1 MGLISMEYLE
11 SVLGSEVSEEDLPK
25 VQRYIDIVSEFVKTY
40 TGLKFT
46 VVTEAQIKAVADGKG
61 IIEIPD
67 LISVETVELRDG
79 YTGLYG
85 DVTSSIYYAY
95 NSGYYGSYGQYG
107 FGFDGM
113 SQIYGLR
120 PKHSYRITCSY
131 GRACPEDVKGVI
143 ALLVLAGSGLDA
155 TAVNGLKSYR
165 VGDVEE
171 FYGIMGG
178 PDEPTVT
185 LSSLMTTVLSAYR
198 AGDGTLRL

>member
-11 SVLGSEVSEEDLPK
+11 SALGSEVPEADLPK
-25 VQRYIDIVSEFVKTY
+25 VQRYIDIVSAFVKNY
-40 TGLKFT
+40 TGMNFT
-46 VVTEAQIKAVADGKG
+46 VVTEAVIKAVADGKG

-79 YTGLYG
+79 YTGTYS

-95 NSGYYGSYGQYG
+95 NSGYYGSYSQYG
-107 FGFDGM
+107 FGFDGL

-120 PKHSYRITCSY
+120 PRHSYRITCSY
-131 GRACPEDVKGVI
+131 GRECPDDIKGVI
-143 ALLVLAGSGLDA
+143 VLLVLAGSGLDA

-171 FYGIMGG
+171 FYGVMGG

-185 LSSLMTTVLSAYR
+185 LSSLMSQVLNSY
-198 AGDGTLRL
+198 AGSTGNIRL

>member
-11 SVLGSEVSEEDLPK
+11 SMLGSEVAEEDLPK

-40 TGLKFT
+40 TGLSF
-46 VVTEAQIKAVADGKG
+46 VVVEEAQIKAVADGKG

-79 YTGLYG
+79 YNGTYG

-107 FGFDGM
+107 FGFDGL

-120 PKHSYRITCSY
+120 PRHSYRITCSY
-131 GRACPEDVKGVI
+131 GRVCPEDVKGVI

-171 FYGIMGG
+171 FYGVMGG

-185 LSSLMTTVLSAYR
+185 LSSLMA
-198 AGDGTLRL
+198 GTLLAYASGNGTIRL